1 MNSLPTSKPRAT
13 VIVLLHGIL
22 CGQTVPGWQDRFEQW
37 LWRNAA
43 GVHVIKRRYHAGPV
57 PVWNVF
63 FKNHYLAKKLT
74 AELVPFCEDGAEIH
88 FVCHSNGADVAVK
101 TMKRLAGMGHV
112 VKSAIFV
119 AGAIS
124 ADVGRSGLY
133 DLWASGACTRFFSYS
148 APDDWVLRF
157 PVVWPNGYLGRLG
170 FRFGNRDW
178 KEMRNLGPA
187 VPQSVWGGGFYTRW
201 FAGGHNNYWR
211 SANELR
217 TFRQLWDDLTPVP
230 F

>member
-1 MNSLPTSKPRAT
+1 
-13 VIVLLHGIL
+13 VLLHGIL

-43 GVHVIKRRYHAGPV
+43 GVHVIKRRYHAGPF
-57 PVWNVF
+57 PLWNVF
-63 FKNHYLAKKLT
+63 LKNHYLAAKLA
-74 AELVPFCEDGAEIH
+74 AELEPFAQDGAEIH
-88 FVCHSNGADVAVK
+88 FVSHSNGADVAVK
-101 TMKRLAGMGHV
+101 TMRRLAKRGHV

-124 ADVGRSGLY
+124 ADIGRAGLY
-133 DLWASGACTRFFSYS
+133 DLYARGVCTRFFSYS

-170 FRFGNRDW
+170 FRFGLGDW
-178 KEMRNLGPA
+178 WQQINPIAAREDARGD
-187 VPQSVWGGGFYTRW
+187 GFFNRW
-201 FAGGHNNYWR
+201 FKGGHTNYWQP
-211 SANELR
+211 AQELQ
-217 TFRQLWDDLTPVP
+217 TFRQLWDDLCPVP